1 MGGASFKGADR
12 SVEGRGEGRE
22 GPPGWAGTE
31 SRKGRGLPDYHR
43 CIKTMNRRGKSTQP
57 CEYYFRVYHSLCPI
71 SWVQRWKEQIKDGT
85 FAGKI

>member
-1 MGGASFKGADR
+1 MQR
-12 SVEGRGEGRE
+12 TRLQ
-22 GPPGWAGTE
+22 PPGAVH
-31 SRKGRGLPDYHR
+31 LYYYHR